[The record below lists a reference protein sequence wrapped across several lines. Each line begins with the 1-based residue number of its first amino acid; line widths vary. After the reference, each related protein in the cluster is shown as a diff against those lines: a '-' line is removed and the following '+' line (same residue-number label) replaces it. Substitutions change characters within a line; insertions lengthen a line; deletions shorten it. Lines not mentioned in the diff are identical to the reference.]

1 MIEIYTDGGCRGNP
15 GPGGWGVVIID
26 AKGGTTELNGYE
38 AQTTNNRMELTA
50 AIKALETLTLGAQ
63 ARLTTDS
70 NYVKQGISQWVQQWK
85 KNGWKTA
92 QKKQVLNQDL
102 WQQLDALNQSLNIE
116 WQWVKGHSGHA
127 HNERCDE
134 LANLAMDG
142 QVAQPLKASHVVAE
156 HNANNNHSQVERNLE
171 ERLARVEDK
180 LDAILQRLAELS

>member
-50 AIKALETLTLGAQ
+50 AIKALETLTLGTRAC
-63 ARLTTDS
+63 LTTDS

-142 QVAQPLKASHVVAE
+142 QVAQPLKANHVVAE
-156 HNANNNHSQVERNLE
+156 HNANNNHSQVESNLE
-171 ERLARVEDK
+171 ERLARVEEK